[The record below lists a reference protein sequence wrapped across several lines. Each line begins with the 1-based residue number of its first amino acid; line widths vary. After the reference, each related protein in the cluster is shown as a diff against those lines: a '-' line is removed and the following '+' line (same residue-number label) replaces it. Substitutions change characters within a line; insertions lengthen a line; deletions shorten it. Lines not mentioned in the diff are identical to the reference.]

1 MTETK
6 HTPRIYL
13 AGPDVFLAD
22 ANELAEAKKAICAEY
37 GLEGVW
43 PLDNT
48 LNLKGMA
55 PPAAGLAIAQ
65 ANENLMQECDAII
78 ANLTPWDGPS
88 ADVGTAFELGF
99 MRALGKPCFAY
110 SNDVHSF
117 EQRMELYILDH
128 DKGPIVR
135 NERGEKCAANGRMIE
150 SFQLND
156 NLMLDSAVHMSG
168 GSFCLSSV
176 PAWTSV
182 YYTDL
187 TAFRS
192 AVIACAKKLGVT
204 QKGKALQ
211 PEAEPA

>member
-6 HTPRIYL
+6 HIPRIYL
-13 AGPDVFLAD
+13 AGPDVFLPGAL
-22 ANELAEAKKAICAEY
+22 ELAEAKKAICAEH
-37 GLEGVW
+37 GLEGLW

-48 LNLKGMA
+48 LDLKGLA

-65 ANENLMQECDAII
+65 ANEALMKSCDAII

-99 MRALGKPCFAY
+99 MRAQGKPCFAY
-110 SNDVHSF
+110 SNDVRSF
-117 EQRMELYILDH
+117 AQRVELHVLDH
-128 DKGPIVR
+128 DKGPIVH
-135 NERGEKCAANGRMIE
+135 NEQGEKCAANGRVIE

-187 TAFRS
+187 TAFRN
-192 AVIACAKKLGVT
+192 AAAACAKALGVP
-204 QKGKALQ
+204 QKGKAARA
-211 PEAEPA
+211 ETEPA